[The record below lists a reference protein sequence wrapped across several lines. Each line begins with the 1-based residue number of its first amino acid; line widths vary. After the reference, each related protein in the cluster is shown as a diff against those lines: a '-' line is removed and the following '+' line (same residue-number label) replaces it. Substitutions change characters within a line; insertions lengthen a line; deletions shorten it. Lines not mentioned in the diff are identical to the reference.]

1 MGQITMYLDDLTE
14 QLLRLAA
21 KTSGISQSRLASSLL
36 QQRLKAQWPEW
47 GASLVGAWQDFP
59 LAESSRHQRRSHVA
73 NTSPHGSKS
82 TPPEIFS
89 TTRNTLL
96 HHCNITLNKLHEMW
110 RRVCPTY

>member
-59 LAESSRHQRRSHVA
+59 LAESSRHQRRSQA
-73 NTSPHGSKS
+73 ADTNRTAPSSPRPKIIS
-82 TPPEIFS
+82 TN
-89 TTRNTLL
+89 RNTLL